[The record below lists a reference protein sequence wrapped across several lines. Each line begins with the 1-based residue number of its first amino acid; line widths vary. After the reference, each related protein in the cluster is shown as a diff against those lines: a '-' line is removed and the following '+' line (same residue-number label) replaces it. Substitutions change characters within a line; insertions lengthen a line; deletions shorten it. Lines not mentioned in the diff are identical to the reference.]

1 MTKCTSVPEGDATPE
16 AETPIASGRSATEEE
31 REDPTRRCRPTNGDC
46 QLSHGEA
53 LLSSNA
59 HRVEDFERAAWL
71 LAKIEKAPQPQP
83 EHDEPTL
90 QDPSPT
96 ELSLRD
102 YRAIVV
108 RAGKEALDDHI
119 TNLAAAIAY
128 YSFLA
133 IPSLLLVAVGVFS
146 LFASPDAIGTIT
158 EKLAGVVPREALT
171 LVDDSLTRVVEN
183 NASSGI
189 AMAVVGT
196 VLAVWSLT
204 GAMQTLMWA
213 LNSAYE
219 RDETRG
225 FLKRRL
231 TALVMVILMLFAFV
245 LAFGLLVL
253 GPHLSGWI
261 GDAVGI
267 EAVIDWLWWTAQWP
281 VLILGLLVAFA
292 TILYLGPNVDHP
304 RWQFL
309 TFGTALAVVVWL
321 LGSGAFAVFVSQ
333 FGSYNKA
340 WGSVAAVIVM
350 LTWLWLSALA
360 LLFGAE
366 LNAEAE
372 RSRELRRGEPAEV
385 ELQAPARG

>member
-1 MTKCTSVPEGDATPE
+1 MVCSGESGLSLYARGDSQDVAR
-16 AETPIASGRSATEEE
+16 ASDEQPVSRSQ
-31 REDPTRRCRPTNGDC
+31 G
-46 QLSHGEA
+46 
-53 LLSSNA
+53 
-59 HRVEDFERAAWL
+59 
-71 LAKIEKAPQPQP
+71 EKAPQPQP
-83 EHDEPTL
+83 EHDEPML
-90 QDPSPT
+90 QDPTPT
-96 ELSLRD
+96 ELSARD
-102 YRAIVV
+102 YRAIIV

-133 IPSLLLVAVGVFS
+133 IPSLLLVVVGVFS

-158 EKLAGVVPREALT
+158 EKLAGIVPREALT
-171 LVDDSLTRVVEN
+171 LVDDSLRRVTEN

-189 AMAVVGT
+189 VMAVVGT

-225 FLKRRL
+225 FLERRL
-231 TALVMVILMLFAFV
+231 TALVMVVLMLFAFA

-261 GDAVGI
+261 GEAVGI
-267 EAVIDWLWWTAQWP
+267 EAFIEWLWWTAQWP

-304 RWQFL
+304 RWRFL
-309 TFGTALAVVVWL
+309 TFGTGLAVLVWL

-372 RSRELRRGEPAEV
+372 RSRELRRGEPAEI
-385 ELQAPARG
+385 ELQAPARR

>member
-1 MTKCTSVPEGDATPE
+1 MP
-16 AETPIASGRSATEEE
+16 ASQR
-31 REDPTRRCRPTNGDC
+31 
-46 QLSHGEA
+46 
-53 LLSSNA
+53 
-59 HRVEDFERAAWL
+59 
-71 LAKIEKAPQPQP
+71 EKAPQPQP

-90 QDPSPT
+90 PDPTPT
-96 ELSLRD
+96 ELSFRD
-102 YRAIVV
+102 YRAIVL
-108 RAGKEALDDHI
+108 RACRQAIDDHV

-146 LFASPDAIGTIT
+146 LIGSPDAIGTIT
-158 EKLAGVVPREALT
+158 EKLAGIVPGEALT
-171 LVDDSLTRVVEN
+171 LVNDSLTRVIEN

-219 RDETRG
+219 REETRG

-253 GPHLSGWI
+253 GPKLSGWI

-292 TILYLGPNVDHP
+292 AILYLGPDVDHP

-309 TFGTALAVVVWL
+309 TFGTAFAVVVWL
-321 LGSGAFAVFVSQ
+321 LGSGAFAIFVSQ

-350 LTWLWLSALA
+350 LTWLWLSALS

-372 RSRELRRGEPAEV
+372 RSRELRRDEPAEA

>member
-1 MTKCTSVPEGDATPE
+1 MPR
-16 AETPIASGRSATEEE
+16 ASNEQVAAAS
-31 REDPTRRCRPTNGDC
+31 RR
-46 QLSHGEA
+46 
-53 LLSSNA
+53 
-59 HRVEDFERAAWL
+59 
-71 LAKIEKAPQPQP
+71 KAPRPQP
-83 EHDEPTL
+83 EHEESTL
-90 QDPSPT
+90 PDPSPT

-102 YRAIVV
+102 YRAIVL

-158 EKLAGVVPREALT
+158 EKLAGIVPREALT
-171 LVDDSLTRVVEN
+171 LIDDSLTRVVNN

-231 TALVMVILMLFAFV
+231 TASRDGVLDAIRVCSRLRASRARPTALRLDRRCRWHRGCHRLVVVDSAV
-245 LAFGLLVL
+245 AGADSWSSRRVR
-253 GPHLSGWI
+253 
-261 GDAVGI
+261 GDS
-267 EAVIDWLWWTAQWP
+267 
-281 VLILGLLVAFA
+281 
-292 TILYLGPNVDHP
+292 YLGPDVDHP

-340 WGSVAAVIVM
+340 WGSIAAVIVT

-385 ELQAPARG
+385 ELQAASRG

>member
-1 MTKCTSVPEGDATPE
+1 MSS
-16 AETPIASGRSATEEE
+16 SGEE
-31 REDPTRRCRPTNGDC
+31 
-46 QLSHGEA
+46 
-53 LLSSNA
+53 
-59 HRVEDFERAAWL
+59 
-71 LAKIEKAPQPQP
+71 APQPQP
-83 EHDEPTL
+83 EHEEPTL
-90 QDPSPT
+90 QDPT
-96 ELSLRD
+96 LTKLSLRD

-146 LFASPDAIGTIT
+146 LFAGPNAIGTIT

-171 LVDDSLTRVVEN
+171 LIDESLRRVTEN
-183 NASSGI
+183 QASSGI
-189 AMAVVGT
+189 SMAVAGT
-196 VLAVWSLT
+196 VVAVWSLT

-231 TALVMVILMLFAFV
+231 TALLMVVLMLFAFT

-261 GDAVGI
+261 GDAVGL
-267 EAVIDWLWWTAQWP
+267 EALVAWLWWTAQWP

-309 TFGTALAVVVWL
+309 TFGTALAVLVWL
-321 LGSGAFAVFVSQ
+321 LASGAFAVYVSQ
-333 FGSYNKA
+333 FSSYNKA

-385 ELQAPARG
+385 ELQAPPRG

>member
-1 MTKCTSVPEGDATPE
+1 MTTSRPE
-16 AETPIASGRSATEEE
+16 
-31 REDPTRRCRPTNGDC
+31 
-46 QLSHGEA
+46 
-53 LLSSNA
+53 
-59 HRVEDFERAAWL
+59 V
-71 LAKIEKAPQPQP
+71 APQPQP
-83 EHDEPTL
+83 EHDEPSL
-90 QDPSPT
+90 PDPTPT
-96 ELSLRD
+96 VLSLRD

-108 RAGKEALDDHI
+108 RASKESLDDHI

-133 IPSLLLVAVGVFS
+133 IPSLLLVAVGLFN

-171 LVDDSLTRVVEN
+171 LVDDSLTRVIEN

-189 AMAVVGT
+189 AMALVGT
-196 VLAVWSLT
+196 VLAAWSLT

-213 LNSAYE
+213 LNSAYG

-245 LAFGLLVL
+245 LAFALLVL
-253 GPHLSGWI
+253 GPQLSGWI
-261 GDAVGI
+261 GEAVGI
-267 EAVIDWLWWTAQWP
+267 EAFIDWLWWTVQWP

-292 TILYLGPNVDHP
+292 AILYLGPDVDHP

-309 TFGTALAVVVWL
+309 TLGTALAVVVWL

-385 ELQAPARG
+385 ELQAAARG

>member
-1 MTKCTSVPEGDATPE
+1 M
-16 AETPIASGRSATEEE
+16 SGNHVSG
-31 REDPTRRCRPTNGDC
+31 N
-46 QLSHGEA
+46 QSMS
-53 LLSSNA
+53 SSNG
-59 HRVEDFERAAWL
+59 EE
-71 LAKIEKAPQPQP
+71 APQPQP
-83 EHDEPTL
+83 EHDEPKL

-133 IPSLLLVAVGVFS
+133 IPSLLLVAVGAFS
-146 LFASPDAIGTIT
+146 LFASPEAIGTIT
-158 EKLAGVVPREALT
+158 EKLAGIVPREALT
-171 LVDDSLTRVVEN
+171 LIDDSLRRVTEN

-189 AMAVVGT
+189 VMAVVGL

-231 TALVMVILMLFAFV
+231 TALMMVILMLFAFV

-253 GPHLSGWI
+253 GPLLSGWI
-261 GDAVGI
+261 GEAAGI
-267 EAVIDWLWWTAQWP
+267 EAVIEWLWWTAQWP

-292 TILYLGPNVDHP
+292 TILYLGPERRP
-304 RWQFL
+304 SS
-309 TFGTALAVVVWL
+309 LAVSDL
-321 LGSGAFAVFVSQ
+321 RYCFSGARLATWIRCVRCFCQPVRFLQQSLGLRRRSYRHAHLAV
-333 FGSYNKA
+333 
-340 WGSVAAVIVM
+340 
-350 LTWLWLSALA
+350 
-360 LLFGAE
+360 
-366 LNAEAE
+366 AE
-372 RSRELRRGEPAEV
+372 RARPSFRRGA
-385 ELQAPARG
+385 QRGGGAQSRIAPR

>member
-1 MTKCTSVPEGDATPE
+1 MAADERVRDDMGTSHAPRE
-16 AETPIASGRSATEEE
+16 A
-31 REDPTRRCRPTNGDC
+31 
-46 QLSHGEA
+46 
-53 LLSSNA
+53 
-59 HRVEDFERAAWL
+59 
-71 LAKIEKAPQPQP
+71 APQPQP
-83 EHDEPTL
+83 ERGEPRLEEPT
-90 QDPSPT
+90 PSK
-96 ELSLRD
+96 LSFRD

-133 IPSLLLVAVGVFS
+133 IPSLLLVGVGFFS
-146 LFASPDAIGTIT
+146 LFAGPDAISTIVD
-158 EKLAGVVPREALT
+158 KLQGIVPREAAT
-171 LVDDSLTRVVEN
+171 LIEDTLRRVTEN
-183 NASSGI
+183 QAGSGI
-189 AMAVVGT
+189 ALAVGGI
-196 VLAVWSLT
+196 VLALWSLT
-204 GAMQTLMWA
+204 GAMQTLMWS

-219 RDETRG
+219 RDETRS
-225 FLKRRL
+225 FLKRRM
-231 TALVMVILMLFAFV
+231 TALLMVVLMLFAFA

-253 GPHLSGWI
+253 GPHLSGWL
-261 GDAVGI
+261 GSAVGLKAFVEWI
-267 EAVIDWLWWTAQWP
+267 WWTAQWP
-281 VLILGLLVAFA
+281 VLVLGLLLAFA

-321 LGSGAFAVFVSQ
+321 LASGAFAVYASQ

-340 WGSVAAVIVM
+340 WGSLAAVIIM

-366 LNAEAE
+366 VNAEAE

-385 ELQAPARG
+385 ELQAPPRE

>member
-1 MTKCTSVPEGDATPE
+1 MTRNRR
-16 AETPIASGRSATEEE
+16 ASDEQRRCSTE
-31 REDPTRRCRPTNGDC
+31 RE
-46 QLSHGEA
+46 E
-53 LLSSNA
+53 
-59 HRVEDFERAAWL
+59 
-71 LAKIEKAPQPQP
+71 APQPQP
-83 EHDEPTL
+83 EHEEPRL
-90 QDPSPT
+90 RDPTPT

-146 LFASPDAIGTIT
+146 LFAGPDAIGTIT

-171 LVDDSLTRVVEN
+171 LIDESLRRVTEN
-183 NASSGI
+183 QASSGI

-196 VLAVWSLT
+196 VLAVWSVM

-231 TALVMVILMLFAFV
+231 TALLMVVLMLFAFT

-261 GDAVGI
+261 GDAVGL
-267 EAVIDWLWWTAQWP
+267 EALVEWLWWTAQWP
-281 VLILGLLVAFA
+281 VLILGLFVAFA
-292 TILYLGPNVDHP
+292 TILYLGPNVNHP

-309 TFGTALAVVVWL
+309 TFGTALAVFVWL
-321 LGSGAFAVFVSQ
+321 LGSGAFAVYVSQ

-385 ELQAPARG
+385 ELQAPPRR

>member
-1 MTKCTSVPEGDATPE
+1 MVKRRYAFFGCLCGNYWMRQARGKLVTASRREASSPAATGARRADA
-16 AETPIASGRSATEEE
+16 SN
-31 REDPTRRCRPTNGDC
+31 PT
-46 QLSHGEA
+46 
-53 LLSSNA
+53 
-59 HRVEDFERAAWL
+59 
-71 LAKIEKAPQPQP
+71 
-83 EHDEPTL
+83 
-90 QDPSPT
+90 PT

-102 YRAIVV
+102 YRAIIV

-133 IPSLLLVAVGVFS
+133 IPSLLLVAVGLFS

-171 LVDDSLTRVVEN
+171 LVDDSLTRVIEN

-189 AMAVVGT
+189 AMAVVGM

-261 GDAVGI
+261 GEAVGI
-267 EAVIDWLWWTAQWP
+267 EAVIDWLWWTVQWP
-281 VLILGLLVAFA
+281 LLILGLLVAFA

-360 LLFGAE
+360 LLF
-366 LNAEAE
+366 
-372 RSRELRRGEPAEV
+372 RRGTQCGGRAQPRASSRR
-385 ELQAPARG
+385 AGRG